1 MGEEGE
7 VRRLGEATYLFPVCE
22 PYGAVF
28 LSKMAGAHQDATETL
43 RECTQSILNCISV
56 MENGRKNISL
66 TSSNGGF
73 CFEKNQVGEQWRVER
88 CSRHIYSILS
98 FIVEAEVLFLLVAK
112 SL

>member
-1 MGEEGE
+1 M
-7 VRRLGEATYLFPVCE
+7 
-22 PYGAVF
+22 F
-28 LSKMAGAHQDATETL
+28 LSKMAGAHQDARETL

-56 MENGRKNISL
+56 MENGKKNVSL

-73 CFEKNQVGEQWRVER
+73 CFEKYLRTSVKKNQVAEQWRVAR
-88 CSRHIYSILS
+88 CGRHIYSILS